1 MEKKNLI
8 IGLVTAGVLTG
19 GAALIIYLALRHH
32 QKVAEQKK
40 LRNRA
45 INAIRSVKPQAFRKA
60 DRSALKALSEK
71 YIAKV
76 KEAKNSVDIYAA
88 RAAFEEAAAGL
99 KSRAARMKEGRKG
112 VVHID

>member
-40 LRNRA
+40 LKNRA
-45 INAIRSVKPQAFRKA
+45 INAIRSVKPQALRKA

-88 RAAFEEAAAGL
+88 RDAFEEAAAGL
-99 KSRAARMKEGRKG
+99 KSRAVRMKEGRKG